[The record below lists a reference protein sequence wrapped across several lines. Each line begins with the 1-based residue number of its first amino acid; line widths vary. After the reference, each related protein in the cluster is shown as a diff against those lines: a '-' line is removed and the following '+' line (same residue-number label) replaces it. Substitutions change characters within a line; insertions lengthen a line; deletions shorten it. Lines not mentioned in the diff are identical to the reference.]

1 MLAKAAE
8 KRTARRGGGQ
18 EERAAFPRLRGA
30 AFFMPIFCRMEVV
43 NVAVELNDR
52 QERFCQAY
60 VFECRGNGTEA
71 AIRAGYSEN
80 RKSAGEH
87 ASRLSRNVKIR
98 ARIAELKKERLAAS
112 GWDRDMLKDVC
123 IEELVGMATARL
135 TDFVNISPDK
145 DDPNREAVLKE
156 LAACHGGQT
165 LLDFGDMLITP
176 THALTDDEAGALKSV
191 KQGKFGMEIEMYDRI
206 AAIKLLAEIAGFKE
220 ADTSVSVNVSPS
232 VILQQAEARRRSAE
246 DGRE

>member
-1 MLAKAAE
+1 
-8 KRTARRGGGQ
+8 
-18 EERAAFPRLRGA
+18 
-30 AFFMPIFCRMEVV
+30 MPIFCRVEVV

-123 IEELVGMATARL
+123 IEELVGIATSRL

-145 DDPNREAVLKE
+145 DDPNRETVLKE

-176 THALTDDEAGALKSV
+176 THALTDDEAGALKSI
-191 KQGKFGMEIEMYDRI
+191 KPGKFGMEIETYDRL

-220 ADTSVSVNVSPS
+220 ADTSVNINLVDDIN
-232 VILQQAEARRRSAE
+232 AARSRS
-246 DGRE
+246 GLGGV

>member
-1 MLAKAAE
+1 
-8 KRTARRGGGQ
+8 
-18 EERAAFPRLRGA
+18 
-30 AFFMPIFCRMEVV
+30 MPIFCRMEVV

-112 GWDRDMLKDVC
+112 GWDRDMLRDTC
-123 IEELVGMATARL
+123 IEELVGIATSRL
-135 TDFVNISPDK
+135 TDFVNLSPDRK
-145 DDPNREAVLKE
+145 NPKRQEILNE
-156 LAACHGGQT
+156 LAARHGGQT
-165 LLDFGDMLITP
+165 LLDFGDLVVTP
-176 THALTDDEAGALKSV
+176 TDTLTDAEAGALKSV
-191 KQGKFGMEIEMYDRI
+191 KQGKYGPEIELHDRI

-232 VILQQAEARRRSAE
+232 VILQQAEARRRASGAAE
-246 DGRE
+246 GTAQ

>member
-1 MLAKAAE
+1 
-8 KRTARRGGGQ
+8 
-18 EERAAFPRLRGA
+18 
-30 AFFMPIFCRMEVV
+30 MPIFCRMEVV

-165 LLDFGDMLITP
+165 LLDF
-176 THALTDDEAGALKSV
+176 
-191 KQGKFGMEIEMYDRI
+191 
-206 AAIKLLAEIAGFKE
+206 
-220 ADTSVSVNVSPS
+220 
-232 VILQQAEARRRSAE
+232 
-246 DGRE
+246 

>member
-1 MLAKAAE
+1 
-8 KRTARRGGGQ
+8 
-18 EERAAFPRLRGA
+18 
-30 AFFMPIFCRMEVV
+30 MPIFCRMEVV

-145 DDPNREAVLKE
+145 DAPNREAVLKE

-232 VILQQAEARRRSAE
+232 LILQQAEARRRPAAVHE
-246 DGRE
+246 GVPGDG